1 MPHSLARS
9 LILTATSLSPLPSFL
24 FQWCESCPI
33 GDCVIRQWCASCP
46 NGSKLLAC
54 ILPRW
59 GLCDPPMPPAPMG
72 QNCWCTSCPN
82 GDLWVREAKLLHEP
96 CPNGDLWVR
105 EAKLLHEP
113 CPNGD
118 LWVRE
123 AKLLHEP
130 CPNGDLWVREAK
142 LLHGP
147 CPNGD
152 FWIHVWLK
160 QNLTTLQPG
169 TFGSSNRGRGVG
181 IYGGVKWGSNP
192 LVAAKP

>member
-82 GDLWVREAKLLHEP
+82 GDLWVREAKLLH
-96 CPNGDLWVR
+96 
-105 EAKLLHEP
+105 
-113 CPNGD
+113 
-118 LWVRE
+118 
-123 AKLLHEP
+123 
-130 CPNGDLWVREAK
+130 
-142 LLHGP
+142 GP